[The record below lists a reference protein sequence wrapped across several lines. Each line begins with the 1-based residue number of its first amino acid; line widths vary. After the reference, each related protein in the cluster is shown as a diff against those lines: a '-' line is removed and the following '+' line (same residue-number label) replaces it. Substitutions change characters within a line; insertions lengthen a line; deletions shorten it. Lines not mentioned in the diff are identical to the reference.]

1 MKHSPDSTMLPY
13 EVEEGLTTLGDR
25 VSAVRR
31 TLGWTQEDLAAK
43 AGVNKKT
50 VLNVEHGRPSVGIG
64 HLLNILWALDLIG
77 ELLPAFAKLGKT
89 DEAVSLLERSLPKR
103 IRGTRL

>member
-1 MKHSPDSTMLPY
+1 MLPY
-13 EVEEGLTTLGDR
+13 EVEEALTTLGGR

-64 HLLNILWALDLIG
+64 HLLSHQSMLAQRWPEVVESVGFSPEVLPYPAQTWWA
-77 ELLPAFAKLGKT
+77 T
-89 DEAVSLLERSLPKR
+89 
-103 IRGTRL
+103 